1 MLSGCMRA
9 CATKIP
15 GCTDTPC
22 SIHGRSGAFR
32 DGYNLNHLNGSVEQ
46 HRLGVARSGER
57 ADFPSPRHSG
67 HACGWPAGEHQSGA
81 ARQFGNAPRRPNGD
95 SGDFASC
102 RRDRAARP
110 AAEGLDGR
118 AEETAHC
125 SAALTPPPGA
135 ERPMH
140 STRAQDAA
148 EPRIADFRRSPSG
161 RTNVAN
167 YQTAVDQRNPS
178 FRDHP
183 YYYSTAILQR
193 YPPKRSTDIDRTN
206 SLLGGFLFSIGG

>member
-1 MLSGCMRA
+1 MCDKNSWLYRYPLFHSWSFRRVQ
-9 CATKIP
+9 
-15 GCTDTPC
+15 
-22 SIHGRSGAFR
+22 GRLQPAPSER
-32 DGYNLNHLNGSVEQ
+32 SVEQ

-81 ARQFGNAPRRPNGD
+81 GRQFGNAPRRPNGD

-125 SAALTPPPGA
+125 SAAPMPLPGA
-135 ERPMH
+135 ERLMH
-140 STRAQDAA
+140 STRAQDTA
-148 EPRIADFRRSPSG
+148 EPRIADFRRSPQAWIPRDVALDLLKRYSG
-161 RTNVAN
+161 IV
-167 YQTAVDQRNPS
+167 
-178 FRDHP
+178 
-183 YYYSTAILQR
+183 
-193 YPPKRSTDIDRTN
+193 
-206 SLLGGFLFSIGG
+206 

>member
-1 MLSGCMRA
+1 MMLSGCIRA

-81 ARQFGNAPRRPNGD
+81 GRQFGNAPRRPNGD

-102 RRDRAARP
+102 RGDRAARP

-125 SAALTPPPGA
+125 SAAPTPLPGA

-148 EPRIADFRRSPSG
+148 EPRIADFRPSPQAWIPRDWRPVHG
-161 RTNVAN
+161 MGG
-167 YQTAVDQRNPS
+167 
-178 FRDHP
+178 DHP
-183 YYYSTAILQR
+183 TPRKSTGSEGPSPA
-193 YPPKRSTDIDRTN
+193 
-206 SLLGGFLFSIGG
+206 

>member
-1 MLSGCMRA
+1 MLQHRRSGKKGSCQDLQPVMLSGCIRA

-81 ARQFGNAPRRPNGD
+81 GRQFGNAPRRPNGD

-125 SAALTPPPGA
+125 SAAPTPLPGA

-148 EPRIADFRRSPSG
+148 EPRIADFRAKSASLDPAGLTTRS
-161 RTNVAN
+161 
-167 YQTAVDQRNPS
+167 RN
-178 FRDHP
+178 
-183 YYYSTAILQR
+183 
-193 YPPKRSTDIDRTN
+193 
-206 SLLGGFLFSIGG
+206 GW